1 MGIASQFELFRLK
14 YSPVQGNTER
24 RREKECATMVLIHLP
39 ESIMFGKWVEP
50 EVKK

>member
-14 YSPVQGNTER
+14 YSQVQGNTER
-24 RREKECATMVLIHLP
+24 RERVCDNGLIHLP